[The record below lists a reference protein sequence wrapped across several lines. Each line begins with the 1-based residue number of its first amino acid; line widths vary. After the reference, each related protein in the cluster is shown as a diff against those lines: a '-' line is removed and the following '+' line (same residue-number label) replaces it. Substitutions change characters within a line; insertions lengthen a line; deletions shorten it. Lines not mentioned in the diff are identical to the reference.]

1 MGGKLIPGVNDLQ
14 TVRPDLAKQWH
25 PFRNGELTPSDV
37 CVYSSRKVWWQVEE
51 VRFGKHFLLEW
62 QALIS
67 NRAGGAGCPYTSV
80 PPKKLMKGFNDLA
93 SVNPEVAALWHPEKN
108 GSLSPDMVFACAQ
121 KKFWWR
127 HTVEK
132 DGKTY
137 IHEWQAFPQYVR
149 RGAVLFATESSVC
162 RGTTIC
168 SPPRR
173 SWPLNGT
180 GSAIRIFRRR
190 KLPLAPTGRSI
201 GSVIFA
207 AIGGRRRYITG

>member
-67 NRAGGAGCPYTSV
+67 NGAGGAGCPYTSV

-121 KKFWWR
+121 KSSGGVIQWKK
-127 HTVEK
+127 TEK
-132 DGKTY
+132 PIFTNGRR
-137 IHEWQAFPQYVR
+137 FPSMYGW
-149 RGAVLFATESSVC
+149 GAVLFATGANVC
-162 RGTTIC
+162 QGTTIC

-207 AIGGRRRYITG
+207 AIGGRRRYMTG